1 MKISAVQARRK
12 PRQSRA
18 KLTQE
23 ALQESFVRLL
33 HERAAQEITIRE
45 ITDLAGVGLGTF
57 YEYFSKKQ
65 DLIALTIHRQVKN
78 NAEDLKT
85 YAQSLIK
92 LSTNLT
98 LQDYLQQIVH
108 YQIQQI
114 QAQQF
119 LWAQTFLLERQ
130 VSSQDAYQKHYQL
143 MIELWNDLLK
153 PFIQQEKSR
162 QRSAL
167 NLHRTSYGFISQ
179 TLLVN
184 CHFKDW
190 EGLTQDILA
199 AAQSFVGNLNP
210 TVISPEMSKNQRF
223 E

>member
-33 HERAAQEITIRE
+33 HERNADEITIRE

-57 YEYFSKKQ
+57 YEYFSKKE

-85 YAQSLIK
+85 YAQSLIR

-108 YQIQQI
+108 YQSQQI

-143 MIELWNDLLK
+143 MTELWNDILK
-153 PFIQQEKSR
+153 PFIQQEQLR

-167 NLHRTSYGFISQ
+167 NLHRISYGFISQ

-210 TVISPEMSKNQRF
+210 AVISHEVSRKPDI
-223 E
+223 

>member
-1 MKISAVQARRK
+1 MKNPQIQVRRK

-23 ALQESFVRLL
+23 ALQDSFVRLL
-33 HERAAQEITIRE
+33 HERAAHDITIRE

-57 YEYFSKKQ
+57 YEYFSKKE
-65 DLIALTIHRQVKN
+65 DLIALTIHQHVKN

-92 LSTNLT
+92 LSTDMALD
-98 LQDYLQQIVH
+98 DYLKQVIH
-108 YQIQQI
+108 YQLEQI

-130 VSSQDAYQKHYQL
+130 ISN
-143 MIELWNDLLK
+143 IESYRKSYDMMLQMWQNILA
-153 PFIQQEKSR
+153 PFIQDAEQLKQMSLNV
-162 QRSAL
+162 QRVC
-167 NLHRTSYGFISQ
+167 YGFVSQ

-184 CHFKDW
+184 PEFREWDEL
-190 EGLTQDILA
+190 EGDMIQTLANFIL
-199 AAQSFVGNLNP
+199 N
-210 TVISPEMSKNQRF
+210 KNVF
-223 E
+223 F